1 MDLFLFDDVP
11 GDMKIAINPTQ
22 VRFVR
27 PGPQGQVLI
36 VFDKDHSVTV
46 AGTLEDVI
54 SHLKS

>member
-11 GDMKIAINPTQ
+11 GDMKIAINPNQ

-27 PGPQGQVLI
+27 PGPAGQVLI

-46 AGTLEDVI
+46 AGTLEDVV